1 MCSARIKAPSS
12 LFSLL
17 INLLAR
23 SGTLLRLFSLS
34 FEVAL
39 FATFANRAS
48 RSTASSLDSRA
59 INGG

>member
-1 MCSARIKAPSS
+1 MCSARINASSS

-23 SGTLLRLFSLS
+23 SGTLLQLFSLS

-39 FATFANRAS
+39 FAAFADRAS
-48 RSTASSLDSRA
+48 RSTASSLDSLA
-59 INGG
+59 IAGG